1 MKQNSM
7 PPNRRRKLSVNLPA
21 PGGRRGRQSAE
32 HSAGAL
38 GIPDSMPPNR
48 RRKLS
53 VKLKLTLWFTAFMA
67 GTAGLCL
74 GLILMINGQVA
85 RSETLSVLT
94 ITVRDNLSKV
104 HLTQGVLDL
113 DQDFRF
119 YRNEVYLMLYNK
131 NKALLTGETPPGFPV
146 STPLE
151 NGVTKTA
158 AGDGEDF
165 YVFDLWIPSGWED
178 GLWLR
183 GVIQSPDG
191 HQSLNQIFTMFA
203 IILPF
208 VILLAAVGG
217 YWIARRAL
225 RPIEQITQ
233 TAESIEQGKDLSR
246 RLNLP
251 AGSDEAG
258 RLGEAFDRM
267 FSRLEKSFEAEKQSA
282 SDASHELR
290 TPTAVI
296 LAQCAYM
303 EKYGS
308 KPADYQEGIAVI
320 RRKAQKMSDLI
331 NHLLDMTRFDF
342 GTRKI
347 QTEDT
352 DLSAMTEILCQ
363 EQDTGLKGITIRTRI
378 PEGIHAQIDPHLM
391 SRVIEN
397 LLDNARKYGRENGWI
412 QVSLS
417 QKSDKVYLEVED
429 NGIGIAPED
438 LEKIWQRFYQANP
451 SRESGSGLGLGLSMV
466 RQIAQLHGGWAKA
479 ESRLG
484 EGSRFTII
492 LPVSQPL

>member
-1 MKQNSM
+1 MAS
-7 PPNRRRKLSVNLPA
+7 PPAGRGAGSGPDSSVGDQPHGRSLRGVGGAPELGIRFPGGGGACGRGAGAA
-21 PGGRRGRQSAE
+21 PGGR
-32 HSAGAL
+32 
-38 GIPDSMPPNR
+38 
-48 RRKLS
+48 
-53 VKLKLTLWFTAFMA
+53 
-67 GTAGLCL
+67 GT
-74 GLILMINGQVA
+74 
-85 RSETLSVLT
+85 
-94 ITVRDNLSKV
+94 
-104 HLTQGVLDL
+104 
-113 DQDFRF
+113 
-119 YRNEVYLMLYNK
+119 
-131 NKALLTGETPPGFPV
+131 
-146 STPLE
+146 
-151 NGVTKTA
+151 
-158 AGDGEDF
+158 
-165 YVFDLWIPSGWED
+165 
-178 GLWLR
+178 
-183 GVIQSPDG
+183 
-191 HQSLNQIFTMFA
+191 
-203 IILPF
+203 
-208 VILLAAVGG
+208 GG
-217 YWIARRAL
+217 
-225 RPIEQITQ
+225 
-233 TAESIEQGKDLSR
+233 
-246 RLNLP
+246 
-251 AGSDEAG
+251 AG

-267 FSRLEKSFEAEKQSA
+267 FSRLEKSFEAEKQFA

-308 KPADYQEGIAVI
+308 EPADYQEGIAVI
-320 RRKAQKMSDLI
+320 RRQAQKMSDLI